1 MANNDPNTAFIKTF
15 AAAKTA
21 RASESNSSAPAIIPS
36 YDHHPFPCVRTVQ
49 MTSRPPWPHMA
60 CPS

>member
-21 RASESNSSAPAIIPS
+21 RASESNSSAPSIIPS

-49 MTSRPPWPHMA
+49 MT
-60 CPS
+60 